1 MQRKPV
7 VVLISGSGSNLQAL
21 LDWSRRPDSHYEIVG
36 VLSNRPDAYGLT
48 RAKQAGVPTAT
59 IDHTQFDTRE
69 AFDAALIEQIDLWT
83 PAWVVLA
90 GFMRILTPVFTDHY
104 LGRAINIH
112 PSLLP
117 KYRGL
122 HTHRRALE
130 AGDAEHGLSIHF
142 VTPELDGG
150 PIICQQTVPIEADDT
165 EQTLQQK
172 VHAQEHLTYPR
183 VVEALARG
191 LISYCPPNACL
202 RGTPMEKPLDL
213 ETLDALLADSSVVV
227 G

>member
-1 MQRKPV
+1 M
-7 VVLISGSGSNLQAL
+7 
-21 LDWSRRPDSHYEIVG
+21 
-36 VLSNRPDAYGLT
+36 
-48 RAKQAGVPTAT
+48 
-59 IDHTQFDTRE
+59 
-69 AFDAALIEQIDLWT
+69 
-83 PAWVVLA
+83 LA

-104 LGRAINIH
+104 LGRAVNIH

-142 VTPELDGG
+142 VTSELDGG
-150 PIICQQTVPIEADDT
+150 PIICQQAVPVEGQDT
-165 EQTLQQK
+165 EESLQKK

-191 LISYCPPNACL
+191 LIRYCPPHACL
-202 RGTPMEKPLDL
+202 HDTPLQKPLDL
-213 ETLDALLADSSVVV
+213 EALDALLADSPAAV